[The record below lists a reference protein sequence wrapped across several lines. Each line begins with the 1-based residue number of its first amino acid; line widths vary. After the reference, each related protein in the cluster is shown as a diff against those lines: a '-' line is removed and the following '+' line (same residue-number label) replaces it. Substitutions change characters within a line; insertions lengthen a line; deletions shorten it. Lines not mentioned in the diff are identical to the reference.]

1 MILSG
6 APQQLCSPLGN
17 EHLGELSCKVPSLL
31 GKEQFMS
38 WVGLL
43 RNRSLVKKWFQNLL
57 RGAFLKEEFSFYTD
71 TGGKVSR

>member
-6 APQQLCSPLGN
+6 APQQLRSPLGN

-38 WVGLL
+38 CVGLL

-57 RGAFLKEEFSFYTD
+57 RGAFLKEEFSFYPD
-71 TGGKVSR
+71 PGGKVSR